1 MREVVWPVFNCL
13 FLCSAGARK
22 LRTIVAHL
30 GQRRK
35 EVHVRQFGGTLSKT
49 CREMPMI
56 FGLSVESFTLLH
68 VIISLVG
75 IASGIVV
82 AIALVTG
89 RFLPGMTAIFLC
101 TTLLTSITGFFF
113 PIKAI
118 GPPHIVGAISLLVL
132 APTLYAIFAKRLAG
146 SWRVV
151 YKIDVFNALAP
162 TQKEPPFLIAQLLT
176 LAFFILL
183 GVLALKRFHVR
194 PS

>member
-1 MREVVWPVFNCL
+1 
-13 FLCSAGARK
+13 
-22 LRTIVAHL
+22 
-30 GQRRK
+30 
-35 EVHVRQFGGTLSKT
+35 
-49 CREMPMI
+49 MI

-68 VIISLVG
+68 VIISLIG

-89 RFLPGMTAIFLC
+89 RFLPGTTAIFLSS
-101 TTLLTSITGFFF
+101 TVLTSVTGFFF
-113 PIKAI
+113 PLKAI
-118 GPPHIVGAISLLVL
+118 GPPHIVGAISLVVL

-151 YKIDVFNALAP
+151 YIFGAIFSLYLNAFVGVVQLFQKIDVFNALAP

-183 GVLALKRFHVR
+183 GVLALKRFKVAPR
-194 PS
+194 

>member
-1 MREVVWPVFNCL
+1 
-13 FLCSAGARK
+13 
-22 LRTIVAHL
+22 
-30 GQRRK
+30 
-35 EVHVRQFGGTLSKT
+35 
-49 CREMPMI
+49 MI

-68 VIISLVG
+68 VIISLIG

-89 RFLPGMTAIFLC
+89 RFLPGTTAIFLSS
-101 TTLLTSITGFFF
+101 TVLTSVTGFFF
-113 PIKAI
+113 PLKAI
-118 GPPHIVGAISLLVL
+118 GPPHIVGAISLVVL

-151 YKIDVFNALAP
+151 YIFGAIFSLYLNAFVGVVQLFQKIDVFTALAP

-183 GVLALKRFHVR
+183 GVLALKRFKVAPR
-194 PS
+194 